1 MNIKDSSQAKRRK
14 APSETLNIKRKEITM
29 EKKAIKVVSQ
39 GVLTEREWTNAQG
52 EKVMLAS
59 KQMLFND
66 GIDSFFAEAT
76 DDLARKLEK
85 EPIADG
91 RVVNLQLSLIARS
104 KTDTQTGEVKTWTNI
119 RILKIVAL

>member
-1 MNIKDSSQAKRRK
+1 
-14 APSETLNIKRKEITM
+14 M
-29 EKKAIKVVSQ
+29 EKKAIKLVSQ
-39 GVLTEREWTNAQG
+39 GALTEKEWTNAQG

-59 KQMLFND
+59 KQMQFND

-104 KTDTQTGEVKTWTNI
+104 KTDHQTGEVKQWTNI
-119 RILKIVAL
+119 RIQKIVAL